1 MTSPGRFETSAHD
14 PASSARLGHL
24 ETAHGPIETPVFMPV
39 GTQGAV
45 KTMAPHELQDLGVQ
59 VVLGNTYH
67 LGIRPGLDVI
77 DRFPGLHAF
86 MAWPKPILTDSGGYQ
101 VFSLSALRE
110 VREDGV
116 AFRSHVDGSPV
127 FLGPRE
133 AMDIQRRLGSDIA
146 MVFDV
151 CAPFPCEREEME
163 EAVATTLRWARDC
176 AAQPRADG
184 QLVFGIVQGGAYS
197 DLREQCTTGLLE
209 IGFDGYAVGGVSV
222 GEPEDVLMQGVT
234 ETVVHLPPE
243 RPRYLMGV
251 GKLQQV
257 LESVAQGIDMFDCV
271 IPTRFA
277 RNGTAF
283 TRYGRIPVKAG
294 EYRMDTDPIEA
305 DCTCMVCRNFS
316 RAYIRHLLN
325 VSEILGVRLLTI
337 HNIHRYMTFMREI
350 RAALREGTFAE
361 LRAAY
366 AANFEPWSR
375 SGSEE

>member
-116 AFRSHVDGSPV
+116 AFQSHVDGSPV

-146 MVFDV
+146 MAFDV
-151 CAPFPCEREEME
+151 CAPFPCEREQMA
-163 EAVATTLRWARDC
+163 EAVATTLRWAREC

-197 DLREQCTTGLLE
+197 DLREECTTGLLE

-222 GEPEDVLMQGVT
+222 GEPEDVLMQGVR

-294 EYRMDTDPIEA
+294 EYRLDTDPIES

-350 RAALREGTFAE
+350 RAALLEGTFAE
-361 LRAAY
+361 LRAEY

-375 SGSEE
+375 RGNEE

>member
-24 ETAHGPIETPVFMPV
+24 ETAHGTIETPVFMPV

-77 DRFPGLHAF
+77 DRFPGLHDF
-86 MAWPKPILTDSGGYQ
+86 MGWPKPILTDSGGYQ

-116 AFRSHVDGSPV
+116 AFQSHVDGSPV

-146 MVFDV
+146 MAFDV
-151 CAPFPCEREEME
+151 CAPFPCERAEMAQ
-163 EAVATTLRWARDC
+163 AVATTLRWARDC

-184 QLVFGIVQGGAYS
+184 QLVFGIVQGGAYG
-197 DLREQCTTGLLE
+197 DLREECTRGLLE

-222 GEPEDVLMQGVT
+222 GEPEDVLMQGVR

-294 EYRMDTDPIEA
+294 EYRLDTDPIES

-350 RAALREGTFAE
+350 RAALLEGTFAE
-361 LRAAY
+361 LRAEY

-375 SGSEE
+375 RGNEE